1 MPKPT
6 KGPRLGGS
14 PSHQRLILANLATE
28 LFAHGKITTTL
39 TRAKRMQPLA
49 EHLITKAKND
59 DQHSV
64 RLVRKTITNIA
75 VLHHLFHE
83 IGPAMADRNG
93 GYTRITKLGPRK
105 GDGAEMALI
114 EIITEKV
121 TPKKKPSKAKPV
133 DDDLVDEVLEDEA
146 DEADEADG
154 DEAETDDEDEVA
166 DTDEDSEKDES

>member
-14 PSHQRLILANLATE
+14 PSHQRLILANLATQ

-39 TRAKRMQPLA
+39 TRAKRVQPLA
-49 EHLITKAKND
+49 EHLITKAKKD

-64 RLVRKTITNIA
+64 RLVRKTITDIA

-83 IGPAMADRNG
+83 IGPAAVDRNG

-105 GDGAEMALI
+105 GDGAEMAQI
-114 EIITEKV
+114 EIITDKV
-121 TPKKKPSKAKPV
+121 VPKKALKSKKADAEVV
-133 DDDLVDEVLEDEA
+133 DDAVDEVTEDETV
-146 DEADEADG
+146 DEELD
-154 DEAETDDEDEVA
+154 ETDDDGSDESEDEIEAEA
-166 DTDEDSEKDES
+166 D